1 MYAYVQS
8 DTVQRT
14 GALPQTWRN
23 TDGSTVSNFHLMP
36 AADLARAGWLPV
48 TEVQPPLSDGQ
59 TYGPPTYQI
68 ANGRVT
74 ATYPVQD
81 LPAPEPDPIETRL
94 SALEAKVAESD
105 ALKAVLV
112 DKGVIA
118 EADVAVAVDAAVE
131 EVAVKR

>member
-1 MYAYVQS
+1 MHALVTNG
-8 DTVQRT
+8 TVTRT
-14 GALPQTWRN
+14 GDLPQVWRWP
-23 TDGSTVSNFHLMP
+23 DGSWTSNFHLMP

-48 TEVQPPLSDGQ
+48 TEIQPPLADGQ

-94 SALEAKVAESD
+94 TALEAKVAESD
-105 ALKAVLV
+105 ALKAILV

-118 EADVAVAVDAAVE
+118 EADVIAIAAPAEQVAI
-131 EVAVKR
+131 KG